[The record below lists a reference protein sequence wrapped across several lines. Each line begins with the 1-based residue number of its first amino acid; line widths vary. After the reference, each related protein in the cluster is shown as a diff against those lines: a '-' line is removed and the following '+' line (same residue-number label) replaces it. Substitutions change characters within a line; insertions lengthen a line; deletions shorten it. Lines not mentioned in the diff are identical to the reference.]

1 MGKFI
6 FHSDARED
14 IQLLRFDHSVEMLQ
28 LGQLFRQL
36 EADPA
41 KFEKIWEDGYG
52 EFRNAQDR
60 FNVLKWRKAQ
70 AKGQGLWR
78 LKDLDL
84 ERNEKLFRV
93 FYCMHDGNPEQA
105 HVLAVIFKKLNDNTE
120 FDYDDLTSPAAVRM
134 LRAYDGVRGSAR

>member
-6 FHSDARED
+6 FHRDALED
-14 IQLLRFDHSVEMLQ
+14 IKLLSFEHSVEMLQ

-36 EADPA
+36 EADPV

-52 EFRNAQDR
+52 EFRNAQDK

-70 AKGQGLWR
+70 AKGHGLWR

-84 ERNEKLFRV
+84 ERNGKCFRV
-93 FYCMHDGNPEQA
+93 FYCMHDAHYEQA
-105 HVLAVIFKKLNDNTE
+105 HVLAVVYKQLNDKSE
-120 FDYDDLTSPAAVRM
+120 FDYDDLKSPTAVRM
-134 LRAYDGVRGSAR
+134 LRAYDGVRGSVS

>member
-6 FHSDARED
+6 IHANARED
-14 IQLLRFDHSVEMLQ
+14 IQLLSFAHSVEMLQ
-28 LGQLFRQL
+28 LGQLLRQL

-52 EFRNAQDR
+52 EFRNVQDK

-70 AKGQGLWR
+70 AGGNGLWR

-84 ERNEKLFRV
+84 ERNQKCFRV

-105 HVLAVIFKKLNDNTE
+105 HVLAVIYKQLNDTTE
-120 FDYDDLTSPAAVRM
+120 FDYDDLKSPAAVRM
-134 LRAYDGVRGSAR
+134 LRAYDGVRDSAR